1 MTLHHGRCHCG
12 NIELDFE
19 TTVAPQETEIRACQC
34 SFCRKHGSRA
44 AADPA
49 GRLTIRVRDETAITR
64 YRFGLETAEY
74 LICRTCGVYV
84 AAITIGES
92 EPRGIVIVNALDE
105 SGLFTRAPAAV
116 DFDAE
121 GREARLARRRAR
133 WMPVAFGD
141 APR

>member
-12 NIELDFE
+12 AIEVDFE
-19 TTVAPQETEIRACQC
+19 TALGPQEVEIRACQC
-34 SFCRKHGSRA
+34 SFCRRHGSRA

-49 GRLTIRVRDETAITR
+49 GTLTIRMRDETQMNR

-74 LICRTCGVYV
+74 LVCRTCGVYV

-92 EPRGIVIVNALDE
+92 EMRGIVIVNALDN

-121 GREARLARRRAR
+121 DREARVARRRAR
-133 WMPVAFGD
+133 WMPVAFDG
-141 APR
+141 P

>member
-12 NIELDFE
+12 AIEVDFE
-19 TTVAPQETEIRACQC
+19 TAVAPHEMEIRACQC

-44 AADPA
+44 VADPA
-49 GRLTIRVRDETAITR
+49 GRLTIRIRDETQANR

-74 LICRTCGVYV
+74 LVCRTCGVYV

-92 EPRGIVIVNALDE
+92 EMRGIVIVNALDE
-105 SGLFTRAPAAV
+105 SRLFTRTPAAV

-121 GREARLARRRAR
+121 DREARVARRRAR
-133 WMPVAFGD
+133 WMPVAFDG
-141 APR
+141 P